1 MLRER
6 MTIIYT
12 FAMFQEVGKAPEP
25 GALSRTSSFPE
36 GSRTKGFRGERC
48 RETGERSF
56 AAKASFQKCF
66 CSPCLPRHI
75 QLSILKFRVWVPVPL
90 GEAVERQELPTGW
103 RTWSLERA
111 GRRTPPPGR
120 RSTTPTSG
128 RRWAARRRGPI
139 GHILGTPPSQRNL
152 EAPRKGKV
160 ASLILHL
167 KHMNGLYMTYILLA
181 ELI

>member
-1 MLRER
+1 MSF
-6 MTIIYT
+6 IYT
-12 FAMFQEVGKAPEP
+12 HSMFQEVGKASEP

-36 GSRTKGFRGERC
+36 GSRTKGFRGERY

-56 AAKASFQKCF
+56 CYESSLGCNFKSVFA
-66 CSPCLPRHI
+66 PRLPR
-75 QLSILKFRVWVPVPL
+75 QLSKFKFRVWVPVPL

-120 RSTTPTSG
+120 RWTTPTSG
-128 RRWAARRRGPI
+128 RRWAAGRRGPI

-160 ASLILHL
+160 TLLILVYDLHFPC
-167 KHMNGLYMTYILLA
+167 GTD
-181 ELI
+181 LI

>member
-1 MLRER
+1 
-6 MTIIYT
+6 MTILYT
-12 FAMFQEVGKAPEP
+12 LKFFRRSERPPSQARSPGLPPFQRALEQRASEERDIEKQVKDHFAV
-25 GALSRTSSFPE
+25 
-36 GSRTKGFRGERC
+36 
-48 RETGERSF
+48 
-56 AAKASFQKCF
+56 KASFKKCF
-66 CSPCLPRHI
+66 CFPCLPRQI
-75 QLSILKFRVWVPVPL
+75 QSSKLKFRVWVPVPL

-120 RSTTPTSG
+120 RWTTPTSG
-128 RRWAARRRGPI
+128 RRWAAGRRGPI

-160 ASLILHL
+160 TLLILLL
-167 KHMNGLYMTYILLA
+167 KQIIDLYMTCTFLA